1 MPEFVQNE
9 QSKRFLQALDN
20 LISKQIVNNDAEF
33 CRIVGYAPQSFSQI
47 RKGKRNITIEL
58 IDSAHKHYAID
69 VNFIFSG
76 EVDPEV
82 DPKVD
87 PVQPKVRLEPKSMV
101 NEGEVSYKT
110 RAELE
115 AEIASL
121 KSANSALIEAFKA
134 IGEGKSGGAGDVGR
148 KGQKSA

>member
-1 MPEFVQNE
+1 MPEFAQNE

-58 IDSAHKHYAID
+58 IDSAHKHYGID

-87 PVQPKVRLEPKSMV
+87 PVGLKVRSEPKSIV
-101 NEGEVSYKT
+101 NEGEVRYKT
-110 RAELE
+110 IAELE
-115 AEIASL
+115 QEIARL
-121 KSANSALIEAFKA
+121 KSANTALIEAFKA
-134 IGEGKSGGAGDVGR
+134 IGAGKSAGGIDLGR
-148 KGQKSA
+148 KGQKSL